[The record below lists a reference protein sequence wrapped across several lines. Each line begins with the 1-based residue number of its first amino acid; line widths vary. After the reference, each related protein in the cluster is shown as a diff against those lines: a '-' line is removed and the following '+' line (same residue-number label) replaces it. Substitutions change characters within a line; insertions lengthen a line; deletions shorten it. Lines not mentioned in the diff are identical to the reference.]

1 MTADRIAEVKT
12 WLERMGAQLG
22 RAIDLSKRMSPED
35 LDESSDLFW
44 ALAKYAENVQE
55 SVVQLDRVN
64 AKVYPALV
72 ELGEETW
79 KGLKGMRSRLAHA
92 FWNIDPEIL
101 WTTVTEDFS
110 TLRALLSTI
119 VVVEQ
124 PVSAKMGC
132 VSFRMT
138 AEQIFAL
145 PTAVPDTAPSS
156 GSSIVVMVFLDD
168 GQVRTVRVS
177 NEGDRN
183 FSVNPDFDGPV
194 LVRAR

>member
-1 MTADRIAEVKT
+1 MTAPRIAEVKT

-22 RAIDLSKRMSPED
+22 RAIDLSKRMSPGD

-72 ELGEETW
+72 ELGKGTW

-101 WTTVTEDFS
+101 WATVTEDFPR
-110 TLRALLSTI
+110 LRALLSTI
-119 VVVEQ
+119 VVVEE
-124 PVSAKMGC
+124 PVTEKEGH

-145 PTAVPDTAPSS
+145 PTAVPDAAPRP
-156 GSSIVVMVFLDD
+156 GGSIVVLVFLED

-177 NEGDRN
+177 NEGGRS
-183 FSVNPDFDGPV
+183 FSVKPDFDGPV
-194 LVRAR
+194 KVYAR